1 MSHTF
6 QVSEEQYAK
15 LTAYALEQKKTPET
29 LFQAW
34 VSEVICQEAER
45 SRLREQ
51 ANQKEQGE
59 YEEGPLDLLQIAG
72 IFSIGEPGWAD
83 RHDEIFGGG
92 LP

>member
-1 MSHTF
+1 MYHTF

-15 LTAYALEQKKTPET
+15 LTAYALEQKETPEA
-29 LFQAW
+29 LFQGW
-34 VSEVICQEAER
+34 VSEVLRQEAQR

-51 ANQKEQGE
+51 ANQKEQE
-59 YEEGPLDLLQIAG
+59 EQEEGPLDLLQIAG
-72 IFSIGEPGWAD
+72 IFAIGEPGWID